1 MIFEMRGRHRNL
13 KAISGLSACGAMP
26 VSLSTSRGHI
36 ANEQSR
42 AALRIQQQ
50 SAAVVTGKYRSEG
63 DGLDTIDCNRTT
75 SLKIRITNFLATHF
89 FLPPTEKN
97 S

>member
-1 MIFEMRGRHRNL
+1 MIVEMRGRHRNL

-42 AALRIQQQ
+42 INTNSGGFSHLAAIGCGRDRQIT
-50 SAAVVTGKYRSEG
+50 ARS
-63 DGLDTIDCNRTT
+63 
-75 SLKIRITNFLATHF
+75 
-89 FLPPTEKN
+89 
-97 S
+97 